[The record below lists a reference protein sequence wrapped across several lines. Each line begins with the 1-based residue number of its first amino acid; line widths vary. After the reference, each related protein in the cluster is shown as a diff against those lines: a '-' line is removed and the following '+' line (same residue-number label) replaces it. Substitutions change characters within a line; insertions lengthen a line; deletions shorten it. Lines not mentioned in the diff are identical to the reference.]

1 MKRLLLLWRVGRQ
14 DLRLL
19 WFALRH
25 PNRPLW
31 LLPAAGLL
39 ALFALEP
46 ANFAIPLL
54 GAVDAAKQKM
64 LAIGQPHGL
73 FIAVT
78 VVASQPPWRLHTC
91 GIGQPDATSKK
102 ELVDMFW
109 IHGVRRFILG
119 RGGVSNQLLIR

>member
-54 GAVDAAKQKM
+54 GAVDD
-64 LAIGQPHGL
+64 LVLLPI
-73 FIAVT
+73 F
-78 VVASQPPWRLHTC
+78 LH
-91 GIGQPDATSKK
+91 A
-102 ELVDMFW
+102 LVGFLPA
-109 IHGVRRFILG
+109 GVRASFG
-119 RGGVSNQLLIR
+119 RGSARRAA